1 MRRELAKSY
10 SFAAALFSSLSSSSD
25 SPLLIRSSFS
35 PPSSSSLGV
44 KDSFPLLVFPSSSE

>member
-1 MRRELAKSY
+1 MSSELAKSY

-44 KDSFPLLVFPSSSE
+44 NDSFPLLFPSSSE